1 MKSSPLLFIIICL
14 SIICA
19 LFSGAVFA
27 LEQEEARVLPVW
39 STETFFAGSS
49 ANVQIFFTSNYSET
63 LTIYQVGLHFDWMNS
78 GDFVGLDV
86 SANPV
91 TVLSNESYIFPPI
104 NIIIPQDASI
114 GTHSYFVGIDG
125 IEGVSTNF
133 SWDSLTRALQ
143 IQGSGEPANNDG
155 TPVEGQQ
162 DSWLIIVEVAVAVG
176 VAVLVVIFIFIRRK
190 RRQTAPVNGP
200 TET

>member
-1 MKSSPLLFIIICL
+1 MKLSHVLFILACF
-14 SIICA
+14 SIISV
-19 LFSGAVFA
+19 LFSGTISA
-27 LEQEEARVLPVW
+27 LEQNEARVLPVW
-39 STETFFAGSS
+39 SNETLIPGSS
-49 ANVQIFFTSNYSET
+49 VTVQIFFTSDYSEP
-63 LTIYQVGLHFDWMNS
+63 LTIYQVGLHFDWMDS
-78 GDFVGLDV
+78 EDFVGLDI

-143 IQGSGEPANNDG
+143 IQGSGEPTNNDG

-162 DSWLIIVEVAVAVG
+162 DSWLITVGVAVAVG